1 MSRTYRKPKWI
12 LEESKENFIKR
23 NISYERWHYEY
34 IMTDENKKKFERD
47 LEIYEEKRKR
57 YYSGFPVQGGF
68 WSLRKPEYRQYMI
81 AKAVHDDVDIDAEI
95 EDNIKRYAKFSRDG
109 WWNESG
115 RNTLYKEWSKKTVR
129 TANKRLERK
138 ILKDDEYDH
147 LSYPDYYLAKHLA
160 WSIW

>member
-12 LEESKENFIKR
+12 LEESKENFIKS
-23 NISYERWHYEY
+23 NISYHRWHYEHV
-34 IMTDENKKKFERD
+34 MTEENKKKFERD

-57 YYSGFPVQGGF
+57 YYSGFPVEGGF
-68 WSLRKPEYRQYMI
+68 WSLRKPEYMHYMI
-81 AKAVHDDVDIDAEI
+81 AKAVYDDVDIDAEI

-138 ILKDDEYDH
+138 ILKDEDYDH
-147 LSYPDYYLAKHLA
+147 LSYPDYYLAKHLV